1 MSIMSIRVDDEKK
14 KKLKAIAS
22 LQGKSM
28 SSIVE
33 TLIDR
38 YIEEAGLFKGENDNI
53 KAIMKASE
61 PSFDEWDNEEDDIYD
76 EI

>member
-1 MSIMSIRVDDEKK
+1 MSIMSIRVDDDKK

-33 TLIDR
+33 ALIDR
-38 YIEEAGLFKGENDNI
+38 YIEEAGLFEGEGDDI

-61 PSFDEWDNEEDDIYD
+61 PSFDEWDNEDDDVYD
-76 EI
+76 DL